1 MEPLPLG
8 ADAELLDVAGV
19 GEALVDDVAAV
30 PAGVVGL
37 NFAAGCEL
45 PQPANGSM
53 AATAAATI
61 DT

>member
-8 ADAELLDVAGV
+8 ADAELLDVADV
-19 GEALVDDVAAV
+19 GEALLYDVTAV

-37 NFAAGCEL
+37 SFAAGCEL
-45 PQPANGSM
+45 PQPANGST
-53 AATAAATI
+53 AATTDATI